1 MQASISIDRRSIR
14 LSIAAAALAT
24 AGIIAA
30 VASAN
35 AGSPEVLP
43 VEPDGGIGDTPV
55 VLPVEPDGGIG
66 DTPVI
71 LPADIGG
78 GIGN

>member
-1 MQASISIDRRSIR
+1 MQASITIDRRSIR
-14 LSIAAAALAT
+14 LSIAAAALAA
-24 AGIIAA
+24 AGIVAA

-55 VLPVEPDGGIG
+55 ILPADVDGGIG
-66 DTPVI
+66 
-71 LPADIGG
+71 
-78 GIGN
+78 N